1 MVFGHRSGRRW
12 AALRMLAASRSFDVE
27 ETTVGRLVA
36 RARVGGSPH
45 AARTV
50 VLLPGLGLAGRYM
63 LPLAAELAVHARVWV
78 PVVPGFGWS
87 ARPSAPLDLPAMG
100 EFIVDW
106 MGEVGIE
113 WAALVGNSMGCQIA
127 VEAALRQPDRISHLV
142 LDGPTI
148 DSHAR
153 TMPRLIWRVA
163 RDALR
168 EPASLAF
175 VQAAEWVATG
185 PRRLARTT
193 RYALDHV
200 VESRIRAVCCPV
212 LVVRSTRDPFVS
224 QRWAE
229 ELCSSAPGGSLH
241 TVPRGTHALPY
252 SDPRR
257 LAAVV
262 TEFLTNDHSASVPCR
277 R

>member
-1 MVFGHRSGRRW
+1 MLLDHRSGRRS

-36 RARVGGSPH
+36 RARVGGSPQ
-45 AARTV
+45 AAQTL
-50 VLLPGLGLAGRYM
+50 VLVPGLGLSGRYM

-78 PVVPGFGWS
+78 PVMPGFGS
-87 ARPSAPLDLPAMG
+87 SDRPSEPLDLPAMG
-100 EFIVDW
+100 EFIVEW
-106 MGEVGIE
+106 MAEVGIE
-113 WAALVGNSMGCQIA
+113 CAALVGNSMGCQIA
-127 VEAALRQPDRISHLV
+127 VEAALRRPDRISHLV

-153 TMPRLIWRVA
+153 TMPQLIWRVA
-163 RDALR
+163 LDALR
-168 EPASLAF
+168 EPASLGF
-175 VQAAEWVATG
+175 VQTAEWLATG
-185 PRRLARTT
+185 PRRLARTA
-193 RYALDHV
+193 RCALDHV
-200 VESRIRAVCCPV
+200 VESRIGAVRCPV
-212 LVVRSTRDPFVS
+212 LVVRSGRDPLVS

-229 ELCSSAPGGSLH
+229 ELCSSAPRGSLH

-252 SDPRR
+252 SDPQL

-262 TEFLTNDHSASVPCR
+262 TGFLTSDHTAWVPCR

>member
-1 MVFGHRSGRRW
+1 MLLDHRSGRRS
-12 AALRMLAASRSFDVE
+12 AALRMFAASRSFGVD

-36 RARVGGSPH
+36 RARVGGSPQ
-45 AARTV
+45 AAWTV
-50 VLLPGLGLAGRYM
+50 VLIPGLGLAGRYM

-78 PVVPGFGWS
+78 PVVPGFGS
-87 ARPSAPLDLPAMG
+87 SDRPPEPLDLPAMG
-100 EFIVDW
+100 EFIVEW
-106 MGEVGIE
+106 MSQVGIAS
-113 WAALVGNSMGCQIA
+113 AAIVGNSMGCQVA

-148 DSHAR
+148 DPHSR
-153 TMPRLIWRVA
+153 TMPRLIWGVA
-163 RDALR
+163 LDALR
-168 EPASLAF
+168 EPASLGF

-200 VESRIRAVCCPV
+200 VERRIRAVRCPV
-212 LVVRSTRDPFVS
+212 LVVRSGRDPLVS

-229 ELCSSAPGGSLH
+229 ELCSSAPDGSLH

-252 SDPRR
+252 SDPQL

-262 TEFLTNDHSASVPCR
+262 TEFLTSDHTASVPCR